1 MRAGILIFLSL
12 ICTGCG
18 SPTSLPE
25 MIEGDWVPPMLS
37 RIVARSPEVI
47 ALEFDEP
54 VRLLEATIEPPVIVA
69 AATWRNGALEIAG
82 TERFE
87 ASIEYW
93 VDARVEDEA
102 GNISSVLASVY
113 GLNENLPLLRISEVV
128 CEGSSTHPDW
138 VELEVIESG
147 DLAGVCLYE
156 GSPGV
161 WDSRKVFPS
170 VPVSAGEFIVVHF
183 KPEVIPEEIDEI
195 SDPSESGGRDVHPD
209 AWDFWV
215 AGGDGIPNTTGGLT
229 LTAFPGGPCI
239 DALLY
244 TTKRYDPN
252 DEKRGFGLA
261 SQLEIFEEVVAAGGW
276 IPEGEFVIPEDG
288 VDPEDSTAT
297 RSICRDPGGTDTD
310 TAADWHI
317 TPTSGATPGYENT
330 TDRYV
335 P

>member
-1 MRAGILIFLSL
+1 MRRGTAMLLTV

-25 MIEGDWVPPMLS
+25 MIEGDWVPPMLGG
-37 RIVARSPEVI
+37 ITARSPEVI

-54 VRLLEATIEPPVIVA
+54 VRLLEATIEPPVLVA
-69 AATWRNGALEIAG
+69 DARWHDDALEIRG
-82 TERFE
+82 SDRFE
-87 ASIEYW
+87 ASTEYW
-93 VDARVEDEA
+93 VDARVEDKA

-113 GLNENLPLLRISEVV
+113 GLNENLPRLRISEVV
-128 CEGSSTHPDW
+128 CEGSAAHPDW
-138 VELEVIESG
+138 VELEVLEGG

-156 GSPGV
+156 GSPSV

-170 VPVSAGEFIVVHF
+170 VSVSTGEFVVVHF
-183 KPEVIPEEIDEI
+183 KPEVIPEEVDEI
-195 SDPSESGGRDVHPD
+195 SDPAESGGLDVHPE

-215 AGGDGIPNTTGGLT
+215 SGGDGIPNTTGGLT
-229 LTAFPGGPCI
+229 LTSFPGGPVI
-239 DALLY
+239 DAFLY

-252 DEKRGFGLA
+252 DDILGFGLK
-261 SQLEIFEEVVAAGGW
+261 SQLEIFEEIVEIGGW
-276 IPEGEFVIPEDG
+276 KPAGEFVIPEDG

-297 RSICRDPGGTDTD
+297 RSICRDPGAPDTD

-330 TDRYV
+330 TERYE